1 MPKNMN
7 IAEMLQRLEKA
18 RVAYK
23 HAEVSGKRRMIPREN
38 AAELDTIFYYPRGK
52 QAGPLPVLV
61 EAHGGAWLAGDA
73 VLMDSFCRLLA
84 DSLPALVV
92 NLNYKKIDQ
101 EPFPYQQEEVRD
113 LVEYLNKDAEDLG
126 IDPARISLCGQSA
139 GAHICAGAAI
149 LIKERGLAL
158 NSQILVY
165 PFTDFLLELEEPRD
179 PALKELVE
187 VIQREFLDG
196 VDLADPIL
204 SPARAGMDQLA
215 GAAPAAFV
223 VCGRDPLRPHALR
236 YAEALQ
242 RAGVSVQVKE
252 YEKAEHGFLEVC
264 RPEQKDSPINTEEQS
279 RLARDCE
286 QFIIAALQQYFS

>member
-1 MPKNMN
+1 
-7 IAEMLQRLEKA
+7 
-18 RVAYK
+18 
-23 HAEVSGKRRMIPREN
+23 MIREN
-38 AAELDTIFYYPRGK
+38 AELDTIFYYQGK

-61 EAHGGAWLAGDA
+61 KPRRPGWRRCGAYGF
-73 VLMDSFCRLLA
+73 FCRLLA

-101 EPFPYQQEEVRD
+101 EPFPYQQEECD
-113 LVEYLNKDAEDLG
+113 LVEYLNKDAE
-126 IDPARISLCGQSA
+126 IWHHPARISLCGQSA